1 MVIVATLYD
10 GRTIVRATECVV
22 VEAGDI
28 GLDITFPEIDNLEWI
43 LELEV
48 LTTSP
53 PAEAGVFSHKV
64 LTSNVVAVTLMNVS
78 VATTLCWEAIGI
90 GI

>member
-10 GRTIVRATECVV
+10 GRTIAKATQIIVV
-22 VEAGDI
+22 NAGDI
-28 GLDITFPEIDNLEWI
+28 GLTITIPELDNVEHV

-53 PAEAGVFSHKV
+53 PAEAGTFSHKV
-64 LTSNVVAVTLMNVS
+64 ITANVVAVTLMNVS
-78 VATTLCWEAIGI
+78 VGTTLTYECIAIGI
-90 GI
+90 